1 MTKKLS
7 KLNFAVI
14 SIACIS
20 GMASCASSSLS
31 GRAARSDVRG
41 RTAVSTPA
49 PRLLVT
55 GPVKLLHANFDRRA
69 GVTFFKAVQADAT
82 GAIDCGGSAPVGW
95 DGETDLE
102 IREGEGICVAAARD
116 VNLFWHARSGVSA
129 PVPTQHAKR

>member
-1 MTKKLS
+1 
-7 KLNFAVI
+7 
-14 SIACIS
+14 
-20 GMASCASSSLS
+20 MASCASTSLP
-31 GRAARSDVRG
+31 GRAARPDLRG
-41 RTAVSTPA
+41 RTAVSTPT

-55 GPVKLLHANFDRRA
+55 GPVRLLHANFDRRA

-102 IREGEGICVAAARD
+102 IREGEGVCVAAARD
-116 VNLFWHARSGVSA
+116 VNLFWHARTGVDA

>member
-1 MTKKLS
+1 
-7 KLNFAVI
+7 
-14 SIACIS
+14 
-20 GMASCASSSLS
+20 MASCASTSLP
-31 GRAARSDVRG
+31 GRAARPDLRG
-41 RTAVSTPA
+41 RTAVSTPT

-55 GPVKLLHANFDRRA
+55 GPVRLLHANFDRRA
-69 GVTFFKAVQADAT
+69 GVAFFKAAQTDAT

-116 VNLFWHARSGVSA
+116 VNLFWHARTGVDA

>member
-1 MTKKLS
+1 
-7 KLNFAVI
+7 
-14 SIACIS
+14 
-20 GMASCASSSLS
+20 MASCASISLP
-31 GRAARSDVRG
+31 GRAARSDLRG

-69 GVTFFKAVQADAT
+69 GVTFFKAAQTDAT